1 MCNDIQI
8 SDTQH
13 KNTIHNYNQLKNI
26 LFKDSLFNKTQNID
40 PLYNDILTFC
50 TLGKTTLC

>member
-1 MCNDIQI
+1 MCNDNQV

-13 KNTIHNYNQLKNI
+13 ENTIHNYNQLKNT

-40 PLYNDILTFC
+40 PYIMTF
-50 TLGKTTLC
+50 